1 MIRHITLGVASAA
14 ALAIAVPAANAA
26 DLPAYEPAPA
36 VVAPVPSFSWSGPYV
51 GAQVGHG
58 WTRASNMNQNGW
70 MLGAYAGYNYQFDNS
85 PVVVGIETDFNWAD
99 QDGRKGQRGG
109 TTRTKS
115 DWNGATRARIGYA
128 ADRVLVYGAAGLA
141 YADRELKRSPGGKDE
156 KTATGWT
163 VGGGVDVALTD
174 NVVARGEY
182 RYTDYGKDRFSLPN
196 SSLKSSATE
205 HRVMGGLAV
214 KFDSPF

>member
-1 MIRHITLGVASAA
+1 MIRHITLGAASAA
-14 ALAIAVPAANAA
+14 ALLLAVPVANAA

-58 WTRASNMNQNGW
+58 WTRASDMKQNGW
-70 MLGAYAGYNYQFDNS
+70 MLGAYAGYNVQFDNS
-85 PVVVGIETDFNWAD
+85 PIVVGLETDFNWAD
-99 QDGRKGQRGG
+99 QDGRKTERGG
-109 TTRTKS
+109 RTRVNS

-128 ADRVLVYGAAGLA
+128 FDHVLVYGAGGVA
-141 YADRELKRSPGGKDE
+141 YADRELRRPRGKDD
-156 KTATGWT
+156 KTAIGWT
-163 VGGGVDVALTD
+163 VGGGVDVAVTD
-174 NVVARGEY
+174 NVVARAEY
-182 RYTDYGKDRFSLPN
+182 RYTDYGKDTFDLPGPN
-196 SSLKSSATE
+196 VRGSATE